1 MTYAPTLLQQL
12 VPLVRRPIATQALE
26 RAQLHLLDW
35 LGCAAYGGRSEV
47 AGKLRDYLARWREPG
62 SSWCF
67 AGADCAWQDALLYNA
82 ALGNIAE
89 MDDLH
94 RSSTL
99 HPGPVI
105 VPAAL
110 ALAERLQATPQAL
123 LESIVIGYEVTIRIG
138 RAMGRDH
145 YALYHNTSTCG
156 SFGAAAAAAHL
167 LGLDDEQL
175 VWALGNAGTRTGG
188 FWQMRHESTD
198 SKQLHCAEA
207 ARTGVQA
214 ALLAAESVRGPAS
227 LLEGTQGLFAATS
240 PEARPQAVIAD
251 AAGDWLIFQCSFKPW
266 PACRHTHPAID
277 ATLELGKVDTESLE
291 SVQLRT
297 YRDALVFCDRPTPAT
312 PAQARFSL
320 QHCAA
325 VVLLYGRPALEHFE
339 GDYLVNRRLA
349 ALRERILVTLDDDL
363 QRRYPAHF
371 GAAVTVQFSDGSRRS
386 SAVQDAWGD
395 PEVPMSETDLVD
407 KASQLMA
414 AGGIASG
421 GAEALVATVLGLTR
435 QQTLGDLFGA
445 LHSLDL
451 HSLEDQA

>member
-12 VPLVRRPIATQALE
+12 VPLMRRPISTEALQ

-35 LGCAAYGGRSEV
+35 LGCAAYGGNSEV
-47 AGKLRDYLARWREPG
+47 AQKLREYRLRWSEQG
-62 SSWCF
+62 TNWCF
-67 AGADCAWQDALLYNA
+67 SGTDCAWQDALLYNG

-110 ALAERLQATPQAL
+110 ALAEGLQATPQAL
-123 LESIVIGYEVTIRIG
+123 LESIVIGYEVMIRIG
-138 RAMGRDH
+138 RALGRDH
-145 YALYHNTSTCG
+145 YALYHPTSTCG

-167 LGLDDEQL
+167 LALSDEQF
-175 VWALGNAGTRTGG
+175 VWALGNAGTRAGG
-188 FWQMRHESTD
+188 FWQMRHEATD
-198 SKQLHCAEA
+198 SKPLHCGEA
-207 ARTGVQA
+207 ARAGVQA
-214 ALLAAESVRGPAS
+214 ALLAADNIRGPGS
-227 LLEGTQGLFAATS
+227 LLEGTQGFFAATS

-277 ATLELGKVDTESLE
+277 AALGLGSVDAGTLDSLE
-291 SVQLRT
+291 LRT
-297 YRDALVFCDRPTPAT
+297 YRDALIFCDRPHPVTPAE
-312 PAQARFSL
+312 AKFSL

-325 VVLLYGRPALEHFE
+325 VVLLYGRPRLKHFE
-339 GDYLVNRRLA
+339 GGYLDDPRLA
-349 ALRERILVTLDDDL
+349 AVRERIRVTLDDDL
-363 QRRYPAHF
+363 QHRYPAHF
-371 GAAVTVQFSDGSRRS
+371 GAAVTAQFSDGSRRS
-386 SAVQDAWGD
+386 SEVRDAWGD
-395 PEVPMSETDLVD
+395 PEVPMTETDLVD

-414 AGGIASG
+414 AGGIAI
-421 GAEALVATVLGLTR
+421 GATEALVATVLGLTR

-445 LHSLDL
+445 LRSLGDK
-451 HSLEDQA
+451 A